1 MPKTTTAANI
11 LSTLANKYSARTDEI
26 ANAVGVSRATAIRTL
41 RKLDA
46 RGFVFCEDDYDG
58 RQRRGGKYAN
68 ALWVMNC
75 ETSGFD
81 RIAAAR
87 AIARPG
93 HGGDIL
99 CDMNLGV

>member
-1 MPKTTTAANI
+1 MSKTTTAARI
-11 LSTLANKYSARTDEI
+11 LSALANEYSARTDEL

-41 RKLDA
+41 RKLDT

-58 RQRRGGKYAN
+58 RQRKKGKYAN
-68 ALWVMNC
+68 ALWVMNV

-81 RIAAAR
+81 QIAAAR

-93 HGGDIL
+93 NGNEIL
-99 CDMNLGV
+99 CDMDLGC